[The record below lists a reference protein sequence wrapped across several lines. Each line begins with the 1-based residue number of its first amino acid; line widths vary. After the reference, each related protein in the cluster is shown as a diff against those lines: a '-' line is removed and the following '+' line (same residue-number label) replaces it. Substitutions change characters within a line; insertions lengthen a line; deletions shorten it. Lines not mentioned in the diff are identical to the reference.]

1 MAAAVRRVRLR
12 DLRERDQ
19 RRREREN
26 MKPMERECKNLKNEN
41 FSRVGFFAL
50 FLNFLRVRSVSMD
63 YELWNS
69 KPNQKL
75 ENLSLTDPQPIRFG
89 NQIHPL
95 VFGSDWWVG
104 LTG

>member
-1 MAAAVRRVRLR
+1 MAVVVRRVRVR

-19 RRREREN
+19 RRRECDN
-26 MKPMERECKNLKNEN
+26 MKMKERERKKSENEN

-50 FLNFLRVRSVSMD
+50 FLNFLCFGLVSTD

-69 KPNQKL
+69 KLNRKP
-75 ENLSLTDPQPIRFG
+75 ENLSLTDPQSTRFSSRVRL
-89 NQIHPL
+89 L
-95 VFGSDWWVG
+95 VFGSNG

>member
-1 MAAAVRRVRLR
+1 MVVVVRRVRVR

-26 MKPMERECKNLKNEN
+26 MKMKGREHKKSENEN

-50 FLNFLRVRSVSMD
+50 FLNFLCFGLVSTD
-63 YELWNS
+63 YELWNP
-69 KPNQKL
+69 KPNRKP
-75 ENLSLTDPQPIRFG
+75 ENLSLTDPQPTRFSSRV
-89 NQIHPL
+89 HPL
-95 VFGSDWWVG
+95 VFGSDK